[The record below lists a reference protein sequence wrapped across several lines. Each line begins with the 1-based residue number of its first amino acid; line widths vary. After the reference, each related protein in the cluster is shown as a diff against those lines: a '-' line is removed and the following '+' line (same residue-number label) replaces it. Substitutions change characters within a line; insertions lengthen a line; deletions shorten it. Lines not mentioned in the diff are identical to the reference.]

1 MQGLMQLI
9 HTISSLREAIRAQR
23 QLGKRI
29 ALVPT
34 MGALHE
40 GHISLVREAQ
50 KHADIVVVSIFVNP
64 TQFGP
69 NEDFSKYPRTLEA
82 DCALL
87 RGVGASIVY
96 APSAE
101 EMYGQGGAI
110 TKVVVPGISSI
121 LCGAFRPGHFDG
133 VATVV
138 TKLFQQALPDVAIFG
153 EKDYQQL
160 TIIRQFTKDLD
171 IPVQIIGIATLRE
184 ADGLAMSSR
193 NRYLSAEER
202 KNAANLYKILLETR
216 QRLTVI
222 PAQAGIPISSDTVVG
237 EGDSRLRASDDIKT
251 ILEEAKAALLAGGF
265 TKIDYVELCDAATLE
280 PLSGLRLPARLL
292 AAAFIGTT
300 RLIDNIEVT

>member
-1 MQGLMQLI
+1 MELI
-9 HTISSLREAIRAQR
+9 HTISSLREAIRGQR

-34 MGALHE
+34 MGALHA
-40 GHISLVREAQ
+40 GHISLVKEAR
-50 KHADIVVVSIFVNP
+50 KHGDIVVVSIFVNP

-69 NEDFSKYPRTLEA
+69 NEDYSKYPRTLQA
-82 DCALL
+82 DCKLL
-87 RGVGASIVY
+87 RETETSIAY

-101 EMYGQGGAI
+101 EMYGKGAI
-110 TKVVVPGISSI
+110 TKVVVPGISGI

-138 TKLFQQALPDVAIFG
+138 TKLFQQVLPDVAIFG

-160 TIIRQFTKDLD
+160 TIIRRFTRDLD
-171 IPVQIIGIATLRE
+171 IPVEIIGSATLRE

-193 NRYLSAEER
+193 NRYLSAEQR
-202 KNAANLYKILLETR
+202 AAAPLMYKTLND
-216 QRLTVI
+216 V
-222 PAQAGIPISSDTVVG
+222 A
-237 EGDSRLRASDDIKT
+237 RAARNGVAVSKAIDD
-251 ILEEAKAALLAGGF
+251 AKATLLAGGF
-265 TKIDYVELCDAATLE
+265 TRIDYVELCDAATLE
-280 PLSGLRLPARLL
+280 PLTALRMPARLL

>member
-1 MQGLMQLI
+1 MELI
-9 HTISSLREAIRAQR
+9 HTISSLREAIRAER

-40 GHISLVREAQ
+40 GHISLVSEAQ
-50 KHADIVVVSIFVNP
+50 KRADVVVVSIFVNP

-82 DCALL
+82 DCELL
-87 RGVGASIVY
+87 RGVGVSIAY
-96 APSAE
+96 APTPE
-101 EMYGQGGAI
+101 EMYGQGAI
-110 TKVVVPGISSI
+110 TRVIVPGISAT

-138 TKLFQQALPDVAIFG
+138 TKLFMQAMPDVAVFG

-160 TIIRQFTKDLD
+160 TIIRQFTRDLD
-171 IPVQIIGIATLRE
+171 IPLEIIGSATLRE

-193 NRYLSAEER
+193 NRYLSAEQR
-202 KNAANLYKILLETR
+202 AAAPQLYKILNE
-216 QRLTVI
+216 V
-222 PAQAGIPISSDTVVG
+222 AAKVKGG
-237 EGDSRLRASDDIKT
+237 GDAARVLDD
-251 ILEEAKAALLAGGF
+251 AKAKLLAAGF
-265 TKIDYVELCDAATLE
+265 TKIDYVEMCDSVTLA
-280 PLSGLRLPARLL
+280 PVSTLKSPARLL

-300 RLIDNIEVT
+300 RLIDNIEVRP